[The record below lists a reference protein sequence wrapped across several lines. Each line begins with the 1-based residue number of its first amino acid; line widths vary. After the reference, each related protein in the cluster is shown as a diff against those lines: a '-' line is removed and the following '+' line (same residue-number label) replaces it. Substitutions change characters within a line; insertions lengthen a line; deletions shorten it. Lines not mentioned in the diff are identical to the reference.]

1 MNRVLRMTL
10 VAALG
15 MMTINSMAQV
25 ERPGETT
32 VLDATWTEISAPSAT
47 SDGDLHLAGNSVINF
62 TIKDITKS
70 NYPYSYIATLE
81 VRSANNTV
89 KGTKYYQVNRDK
101 NGNIT
106 WKVSDTSGS
115 NWNPTYNWKDVTD
128 VTDNSVKGSIT
139 VSDGATGDYL
149 YMEISGTDD
158 SFWSTDDSFWSKNEV
173 ILTALSSTTNRYDIY
188 DHVGLFGGDTGTDIN
203 SNRIKDH
210 NDPIDVYVHRTIAG
224 DGAWSTLCLPFD
236 LTDFKVR
243 KAFGDDIVYAEF
255 DRVDLTKKE
264 IHFQSTK
271 EGMKAGQPYLIKNSK
286 ATIDNFFADDVTFT
300 KTGIE
305 NLNKSGRKSTKVSKG
320 YYYVGLLEPTKV
332 NNNGDATYNFNNRA
346 VYIANPDNDGVQ
358 KLKKLSTNGI
368 IKAFRAYLYFP
379 VSNNEIEAGAKE
391 SSLFLSL
398 DDILD
403 GGITGVDKITVDGKP
418 VNNNIYNLNGQ
429 LVGTDASVLPQGIY
443 VRNGK
448 KFVIK

>member
-1 MNRVLRMTL
+1 MTL

-25 ERPGETT
+25 ERPGQTT
-32 VLDATWTEISAPSAT
+32 VLDAKWTEVYKPSAT

-70 NYPYSYIATLE
+70 YYPYSYIATLE
-81 VRSANNTV
+81 VRSANKTV

-101 NGNIT
+101 EGNIT
-106 WKVSDTSGS
+106 WKVSDTKSGS
-115 NWNPTYNWKDVTD
+115 NRKPTYNWKDVTD

-149 YMEISGTDD
+149 YMAISGPGEAI
-158 SFWSTDDSFWSKNEV
+158 SGPGEV

-243 KAFGDDIVYAEF
+243 KAFGDSIVYAEF

-332 NNNGDATYNFNNRA
+332 NNYGDATYNPNNRA
-346 VYIANPDNDGVQ
+346 VYIANPDNGVQ
-358 KLKKLSTNGI
+358 KLKILSTDGI

>member
-1 MNRVLRMTL
+1 MTL

-25 ERPGETT
+25 ERPGQTT
-32 VLDATWTEISAPSAT
+32 VLDAKWTEVYKPSAT

-70 NYPYSYIATLE
+70 YYPYSYIATLE

-149 YMEISGTDD
+149 YMAISTQGTGG
-158 SFWSTDDSFWSKNEV
+158 EV
-173 ILTALSSTTNRYDIY
+173 ILTALRSTTNRYDIY

>member
-1 MNRVLRMTL
+1 MTL

-25 ERPGETT
+25 ERPGQTT
-32 VLDATWTEISAPSAT
+32 VLDAKWTEISEPSAT
-47 SDGDLHLAGNSVINF
+47 SDGDLHLAGQSTINF
-62 TIKDITKS
+62 TIQDKS
-70 NYPYSYIATLE
+70 TGVRYTYTATLE
-81 VRSANNTV
+81 VRKKDGKV
-89 KGTKYYQVNRDK
+89 KAKKYYQISYGVISGYKWKESDDGTNWTEIT
-101 NGNIT
+101 NI
-106 WKVSDTSGS
+106 S
-115 NWNPTYNWKDVTD
+115 NKSTT
-128 VTDNSVKGSIT
+128 GSIT
-139 VSDGATGDYL
+139 IEKGETGDYL
-149 YMEISGTDD
+149 YMAIRGKGG
-158 SFWSTDDSFWSKNEV
+158 FLSKNEV
-173 ILTALSSTTNRYDIY
+173 ILTALSSTTKRYDIY
-188 DHVGLFGGDTGTDIN
+188 DHVRLFGGDTGTDIK
-203 SNRIKDH
+203 SNRMKDH

-224 DGAWSTLCLPFD
+224 GGAWSTLCLPFD
-236 LTDFKVR
+236 LTHFKVQ

-264 IHFQSTK
+264 IHFKSTTG
-271 EGMKAGQPYLIKNSK
+271 GMKAGQPYLIQNSK

-300 KTGIE
+300 KTDIE
-305 NLNKSGRKSTKVSKG
+305 DLNKNGRKSTKESEG

-332 NNNGDATYNFNNRA
+332 NNNGDATYNSDNRA
-346 VYIANPDNDGVQ
+346 VYIANPDEDGVQ
-358 KLKKLSTNGI
+358 KLKKLSPDGS

-379 VSNNEIEAGAKE
+379 VSNNEFEAGAKE

>member
-1 MNRVLRMTL
+1 
-10 VAALG
+10 
-15 MMTINSMAQV
+15 
-25 ERPGETT
+25 
-32 VLDATWTEISAPSAT
+32 
-47 SDGDLHLAGNSVINF
+47 
-62 TIKDITKS
+62 
-70 NYPYSYIATLE
+70 
-81 VRSANNTV
+81 
-89 KGTKYYQVNRDK
+89 
-101 NGNIT
+101 
-106 WKVSDTSGS
+106 
-115 NWNPTYNWKDVTD
+115 
-128 VTDNSVKGSIT
+128 
-139 VSDGATGDYL
+139 
-149 YMEISGTDD
+149 MEISGT
-158 SFWSTDDSFWSKNEV
+158 DSFWSKNEV

-188 DHVGLFGGDTGTDIN
+188 DHVGLFGGDTGTDIY

-210 NDPIDVYVHRTIAG
+210 KAPIDVYVHRTIAG
-224 DGAWSTLCLPFD
+224 GGAWSTLCLPFD
-236 LTDFKVR
+236 LTDFKVK
-243 KAFGDDIVYAEF
+243 KAFGDSIVYAEF

-264 IHFQSTK
+264 IHFKSTE

-305 NLNKSGRKSTKVSKG
+305 TINNNGRKSTKESEG

-346 VYIANPDNDGVQ
+346 VYIANPDEDGVQ
-358 KLKKLSTNGI
+358 KLKKLSTNGT

-379 VSNNEIEAGAKE
+379 VSNNEFEAGDKE

>member
-32 VLDATWTEISAPSAT
+32 VLDAKWTEISAPSAT

-62 TIKDITKS
+62 TIKDITKF
-70 NYPYSYIATLE
+70 NYSYSYIATLE
-81 VRSANNTV
+81 VRSANKTV
-89 KGTKYYQVNRDK
+89 KGTKYYQVNRDEK
-101 NGNIT
+101 GNIT
-106 WKVSDTSGS
+106 WKVRDTKSG
-115 NWNPTYNWKDVTD
+115 NTYDWKDVTD

-149 YMEISGTDD
+149 YMAISGTDR
-158 SFWSTDDSFWSKNEV
+158 SWSKNEV
-173 ILTALSSTTNRYDIY
+173 ILTALSSTTKRYDIY
-188 DHVGLFGGDTGTDIN
+188 DHVGLFGGDTGTDIK

-210 NDPIDVYVHRTIAG
+210 NAPIDVYVHRTIAG

-320 YYYVGLLEPTKV
+320 YYYVGLLEPTEV
-332 NNNGDATYNFNNRA
+332 NNNGDATYNPNNRA
-346 VYIANPDNDGVQ
+346 VYIANPDNEGVQ
-358 KLKKLSTNGI
+358 KLKKLKNGT

-379 VSNNEIEAGAKE
+379 VSNNEFEAGAKE

>member
-25 ERPGETT
+25 ERPGQTT
-32 VLDATWTEISAPSAT
+32 VLDATWTEVSAPSAT
-47 SDGDLHLAGNSVINF
+47 SDGDLHLAGQSTINF
-62 TIKDITKS
+62 TIQDKGTGFA
-70 NYPYSYIATLE
+70 YTYTATLE
-81 VRSANNTV
+81 VRGKDGKPKA
-89 KGTKYYQVNRDK
+89 TKYYRISYVFPSRYKWEESDDTEIWTEIE
-101 NGNIT
+101 NI
-106 WKVSDTSGS
+106 S
-115 NWNPTYNWKDVTD
+115 NKSTT
-128 VTDNSVKGSIT
+128 GSIT
-139 VSDGATGDYL
+139 IEKGETGDYL
-149 YMEISGTDD
+149 YMAISGKGG
-158 SFWSTDDSFWSKNEV
+158 FLSKNEV
-173 ILTALSSTTNRYDIY
+173 ILTALSSTTKRYDIY
-188 DHVGLFGGDTGTDIN
+188 DHVGLFGGDTGTDIQ
-203 SNRIKDH
+203 SNRMKDH

-224 DGAWSTLCLPFD
+224 GGAWSTLCLPFD
-236 LTDFKVR
+236 LTHFKVQ

-264 IHFQSTK
+264 IHFKSTTG
-271 EGMKAGQPYLIKNSK
+271 GMKAGQPYLIQNSK

-300 KTGIE
+300 KTDIE
-305 NLNKSGRKSTKVSKG
+305 DLNKNGRKSTKESEG

-332 NNNGDATYNFNNRA
+332 NNNGDATYNSDNRA
-346 VYIANPDNDGVQ
+346 VYIANPDNGVQ
-358 KLKKLSTNGI
+358 KLKKLSTDGI

-379 VSNNEIEAGAKE
+379 VSNNEFEAGDKE

>member
-25 ERPGETT
+25 ERPGQTT
-32 VLDATWTEISAPSAT
+32 VLDAKWTEISEPSAT
-47 SDGDLHLAGNSVINF
+47 SDGDLHLAGQSTINF
-62 TIKDITKS
+62 TIQDKGS
-70 NYPYSYIATLE
+70 GGNYTYIATLE
-81 VRSANNTV
+81 VRGKDGKA
-89 KGTKYYQVNRDK
+89 KATKYYKISYYTSLFFSKYKWEESDDNTNWTEIKNISDK
-101 NGNIT
+101 ST
-106 WKVSDTSGS
+106 T
-115 NWNPTYNWKDVTD
+115 
-128 VTDNSVKGSIT
+128 GSIT
-139 VSDGATGDYL
+139 IENGATGDYL
-149 YMEISGTDD
+149 YMEISGTG
-158 SFWSTDDSFWSKNEV
+158 EV
-173 ILTALSSTTNRYDIY
+173 ILTALSSTTTRYDIY
-188 DHVGLFGGDTGTDIN
+188 DHVGLFGEDTGTANIQ

-210 NDPIDVYVHRTIAG
+210 NDSIDVYVHRTIAG
-224 DGAWSTLCLPFD
+224 GGAWSTLCLPFD

-243 KAFGDDIVYAEF
+243 KAFGDSIVYAEF

-264 IHFQSTK
+264 IHFKSTTG
-271 EGMKAGQPYLIKNSK
+271 GMTAGQPYLIKNSK

-305 NLNKSGRKSTKVSKG
+305 TINKNRRRSTKEDKG
-320 YYYVGLLEPTKV
+320 YYYVGLLEPTEV
-332 NNNGDATYNFNNRA
+332 NNNGDATYNPNNRA
-346 VYIANPDNDGVQ
+346 VYIANPDNEGVQ
-358 KLKKLSTNGI
+358 KLKKLKTNGT

-379 VSNNEIEAGAKE
+379 VSNNEFEAGDKE

>member
-70 NYPYSYIATLE
+70 NKSYSYIATLE

-255 DRVDLTKKE
+255 DHVDLIKKE
-264 IHFQSTK
+264 IHFKSTTG
-271 EGMKAGQPYLIKNSK
+271 GMTAGQPYLIKNSK

-332 NNNGDATYNFNNRA
+332 NNNGDATYNPNNRA
-346 VYIANPDNDGVQ
+346 VYIANPDNGVQ
-358 KLKKLSTNGI
+358 KLKILSTDGI

-379 VSNNEIEAGAKE
+379 VSNNEFEAGAKE

>member
-32 VLDATWTEISAPSAT
+32 VLDATWTEISEPSAT
-47 SDGDLHLAGNSVINF
+47 SDGDLHLAGQSTINF
-62 TIKDITKS
+62 TIQDKGS
-70 NYPYSYIATLE
+70 GLNYTYIATLE
-81 VRSANNTV
+81 VRGKDGKA
-89 KGTKYYQVNRDK
+89 KATKYYKISHVTSFFFSEYK
-101 NGNIT
+101 
-106 WKVSDTSGS
+106 WEESDDET
-115 NWNPTYNWKDVTD
+115 NWKEIKNISDKST
-128 VTDNSVKGSIT
+128 TGSIT
-139 VSDGATGDYL
+139 IENGATGDYL
-149 YMEISGTDD
+149 YMEISGTG
-158 SFWSTDDSFWSKNEV
+158 EV

-188 DHVGLFGGDTGTDIN
+188 DHVGLFGEDTGTAEADIV

-210 NDPIDVYVHRTIAG
+210 NAPIDVYVHRTIAG

-236 LTDFKVR
+236 LTHFKVQ
-243 KAFGDDIVYAEF
+243 KAFGDSIVYAEF
-255 DRVDLTKKE
+255 DYVDLTKKE
-264 IHFQSTK
+264 IRFKSTTG
-271 EGMKAGQPYLIKNSK
+271 GMTAGQPYLIKNSK

-300 KTGIE
+300 KDSIE
-305 NLNKSGRKSTKVSKG
+305 TINKNRRRSTKESEG
-320 YYYVGLLEPTKV
+320 YYYVGLLEPTEV
-332 NNNGDATYNFNNRA
+332 NNNGDATYNPNNHA
-346 VYIANPDNDGVQ
+346 VYIANPDEDGVQ
-358 KLKKLSTNGI
+358 KLKKLSPDGS

-379 VSNNEIEAGAKE
+379 VSNNEFEAGATE

>member
-25 ERPGETT
+25 ERPGQTT
-32 VLDATWTEISAPSAT
+32 VLDATWTEISEPSAT
-47 SDGDLHLAGNSVINF
+47 SDGDLHLAGQSTINF
-62 TIKDITKS
+62 TIQDKGTGFA
-70 NYPYSYIATLE
+70 YTYTATLE
-81 VRSANNTV
+81 VRGKDGKV
-89 KGTKYYQVNRDK
+89 KATKYYQISYVKHLFSSEYKWEESVDK
-101 NGNIT
+101 KNWTEIKNI
-106 WKVSDTSGS
+106 SDKST
-115 NWNPTYNWKDVTD
+115 T
-128 VTDNSVKGSIT
+128 GSIT
-139 VSDGATGDYL
+139 IEKGETGDYL
-149 YMEISGTDD
+149 YMEISGTG
-158 SFWSTDDSFWSKNEV
+158 EV
-173 ILTALSSTTNRYDIY
+173 ILTALSSTTTRYDIY
-188 DHVGLFGGDTGTDIN
+188 DHVGLFGEDTGTADIK

-224 DGAWSTLCLPFD
+224 GGAWSTLCLPFD
-236 LTDFKVR
+236 LTHFKVQ
-243 KAFGDDIVYAEF
+243 KAFGDDDIVYAEF
-255 DRVDLTKKE
+255 DHVDLTKKE

-305 NLNKSGRKSTKVSKG
+305 TINNNGRKSKESEG

-332 NNNGDATYNFNNRA
+332 NNYGDATYNPNNRA

-358 KLKKLSTNGI
+358 KLKILSTNGT

>member
-1 MNRVLRMTL
+1 MTL

-32 VLDATWTEISAPSAT
+32 VLDATWTEISEPSAT

-70 NYPYSYIATLE
+70 KYSYSYIATLE
-81 VRSANNTV
+81 VRSTSNTV
-89 KGTKYYQVNRDK
+89 KGTKYYQVNRDIK
-101 NGNIT
+101 GNIT
-106 WKVSDTSGS
+106 WKVSDTKSG
-115 NWNPTYNWKDVTD
+115 NWMPNYDWKDVTD

-149 YMEISGTDD
+149 YMAISTQGTGG
-158 SFWSTDDSFWSKNEV
+158 EV

-188 DHVGLFGGDTGTDIN
+188 DHVGLFGGDTGTDIE

-210 NDPIDVYVHRTIAG
+210 NAPIDVYVHRTIAG

-264 IHFQSTK
+264 IHFKSTTG
-271 EGMKAGQPYLIKNSK
+271 GMTAGQPYLIKNSK
-286 ATIDNFFADDVTFT
+286 ATIDNFFADDVIFT

-305 NLNKSGRKSTKVSKG
+305 TINKHGRRSRKESEG
-320 YYYVGLLEPTKV
+320 YYYVGLLEPTEV
-332 NNNGDATYNFNNRA
+332 NNNGDATYNPNNRA
-346 VYIANPDNDGVQ
+346 VYIANPDNGVQ
-358 KLKKLSTNGI
+358 KLKILSTDGI

>member
-25 ERPGETT
+25 ERPGQTT
-32 VLDATWTEISAPSAT
+32 VLDAKWTEISEPSAT
-47 SDGDLHLAGNSVINF
+47 SDGDLHLAGQSTINF
-62 TIKDITKS
+62 TIQDKGTGR
-70 NYPYSYIATLE
+70 NYTYIATLE
-81 VRSANNTV
+81 VRGKDGKA
-89 KGTKYYQVNRDK
+89 KATKYYKISYDTHLFFSKYKWEESDDK
-101 NGNIT
+101 TNWTEIKNI
-106 WKVSDTSGS
+106 SDKST
-115 NWNPTYNWKDVTD
+115 T
-128 VTDNSVKGSIT
+128 GSIT
-139 VSDGATGDYL
+139 IENGATGDYL
-149 YMEISGTDD
+149 YMEISGTG
-158 SFWSTDDSFWSKNEV
+158 EV
-173 ILTALSSTTNRYDIY
+173 ILTALSSTTKRYDIY
-188 DHVGLFGGDTGTDIN
+188 DDVRLFGEDTGTDIK
-203 SNRIKDH
+203 SNRMKDH

-224 DGAWSTLCLPFD
+224 GGAWSTLCLPFD
-236 LTDFKVR
+236 LTHFKVQ

-264 IHFQSTK
+264 IHFKSTTG
-271 EGMKAGQPYLIKNSK
+271 GMKAGQPYLIQNRK

-300 KTGIE
+300 KTDIE
-305 NLNKSGRKSTKVSKG
+305 DLNKNGRKSTKESEG

-332 NNNGDATYNFNNRA
+332 NNNGDATYNSDNRA
-346 VYIANPDNDGVQ
+346 VYIANPDEDGVQ
-358 KLKKLSTNGI
+358 KLKKLSPDGS

-379 VSNNEIEAGAKE
+379 VSNNEFEAGAKE